1 MAQKYSEQA
10 VTAAGGW
17 VENSHGEVL
26 WIHRLGRWDLPKGKL
41 EEGEEIASCAL
52 REVEE
57 ECGLGG
63 LVLGPKLLET
73 VHAYTQNGQ
82 KYVKTTHWYRMS
94 VSGRPEL
101 TPQIEEGIEAVQWLT
116 EEAWHEAA
124 AETYPSI
131 QEVMRTAAGTKS
143 V

>member
-57 ECGLGG
+57 ECGLSG
-63 LVLGPKLLET
+63 LKLGSKLLET
-73 VHAYTQNGQ
+73 VHAYAQNGTDF
-82 KYVKTTHWYRMS
+82 VKTTHWFRMK
-94 VSGRPEL
+94 VDGRPEL
-101 TPQIEEGIEAVQWLT
+101 TPQTEEGIDSVRWMAEAEWR
-116 EEAWHEAA
+116 EAA
-124 AETYPSI
+124 KDTYPSI

>member
-1 MAQKYSEQA
+1 M
-10 VTAAGGW
+10 
-17 VENSHGEVL
+17 

-52 REVEE
+52 REGVE

-63 LVLGPKLLET
+63 LELGPKLLET

-101 TPQIEEGIEAVQWLT
+101 TPQTEEGIEDVRWMA
-116 EEAWHEAA
+116 EAEWRAA
-124 AETYPSI
+124 AADTYPSI
-131 QEVMRTAAGTKS
+131 QEVMRTAGGTKS

>member
-17 VENSHGEVL
+17 VENSFGEVL
-26 WIHRLGRWDLPKGKL
+26 WIHRLGQWDLPKGKL
-41 EEGEEIASCAL
+41 EAGEAIGDCAV

-57 ECGLGG
+57 ECGIRGIALGA
-63 LVLGPKLLET
+63 KLCET
-73 VHAYTQNGQ
+73 VHHYELKGVTYA
-82 KYVKTTHWYRMS
+82 KRTHWFRMK

-101 TPQIEEGIEAVQWLT
+101 TPQTEEGIVDVRWMAET
-116 EEAWHEAA
+116 EWREAA
-124 AETYPSI
+124 KDTYPTI
-131 QEVMRTAAGTKS
+131 QEVMRTALGTKS